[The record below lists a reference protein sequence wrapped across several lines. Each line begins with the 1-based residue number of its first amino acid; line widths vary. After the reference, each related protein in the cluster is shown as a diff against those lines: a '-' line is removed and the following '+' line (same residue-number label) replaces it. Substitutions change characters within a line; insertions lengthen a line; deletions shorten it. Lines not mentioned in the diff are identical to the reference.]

1 MELASKAKSREEYKA
16 LFPILHSFKIL
27 CAMKKGRTGVAGINE
42 SVELILSGKGYGCKQ
57 SEWYH
62 GRPIMVVRNEYSLDL
77 YNGDIG
83 ICLMDPES
91 PGNVKVWFE
100 REDDSLQGILPGR
113 LKSCETVYA
122 LTIHKSQGAEIGE
135 VLVVLPENESRLV
148 TRELLYT
155 AVTRASKTVTIKSSY
170 SAFQLAVSGR
180 IKRHSGLVEL
190 IHIAMKNKKR
200 PPLQGGEKSRGSRG
214 MPERSS

>member
-1 MELASKAKSREEYKA
+1 
-16 LFPILHSFKIL
+16 
-27 CAMKKGRTGVAGINE
+27 MKKGRTGVAGINE

-83 ICLMDPES
+83 ICLLDPES

-155 AVTRASKTVTIKSSY
+155 AVTRASKTVTIKSSH

-190 IHIAMKNKKR
+190 INIAMKNKKR
-200 PPLQGGEKSRGSRG
+200 PPLQGGEKGRGSRG
-214 MPERSS
+214 VPERSS